1 MHDCVHLGSFVVL
14 NPSCESAPD
23 DASLASLTCQV
34 VAAAAVELKET
45 AGCVALEAAAD
56 FRGCFLFG
64 TPGTAPTPAALAGG
78 VAAGPDSVSVPG
90 PGARRAE
97 SGCMARYLRMSDDI
111 ASQVESGTLAP
122 AAEPLIS
129 ALREIAVQS
138 SLHSLGGYDLS
149 RTGSVEFL
157 S

>member
-1 MHDCVHLGSFVVL
+1 
-14 NPSCESAPD
+14 
-23 DASLASLTCQV
+23 
-34 VAAAAVELKET
+34 
-45 AGCVALEAAAD
+45 
-56 FRGCFLFG
+56 
-64 TPGTAPTPAALAGG
+64 
-78 VAAGPDSVSVPG
+78 
-90 PGARRAE
+90 
-97 SGCMARYLRMSDDI
+97 MARYLRMSDDI

>member
-23 DASLASLTCQV
+23 DASLASLTCQA

-64 TPGTAPTPAALAGG
+64 TPGTAPTPAALA
-78 VAAGPDSVSVPG
+78 AGPDSVSVPG

-97 SGCMARYLRMSDDI
+97 SGCLARY
-111 ASQVESGTLAP
+111 
-122 AAEPLIS
+122 
-129 ALREIAVQS
+129 
-138 SLHSLGGYDLS
+138 
-149 RTGSVEFL
+149 
-157 S
+157 